1 METKVW
7 MVEEFDFQGNLV
19 WKMISFF
26 PPDTLEWMTD
36 IRGKKHNLVISE
48 LGVINSKK
56 TILLFFSKKC
66 LEIFKTLFLLLKIR

>member
-1 METKVW
+1 METIKAW
-7 MVEEFDFQGNLV
+7 MVEEFDNKNNLV

-26 PPDTLEWMTD
+26 PPDTLEWMKD

-56 TILLFFSKKC
+56 INDIEKKYDSSKFVVG
-66 LEIFKTLFLLLKIR
+66 L

>member
-7 MVEEFDFQGNLV
+7 MVEEFDTQGNLV

-26 PPDTLEWMTD
+26 PPDTLEWMQD

-56 TILLFFSKKC
+56 INDIEKKYDSSKFVVG
-66 LEIFKTLFLLLKIR
+66 L

>member
-7 MVEEFDFQGNLV
+7 MVEEFDAQGNLV

-26 PPDTLEWMTD
+26 PPNTLEWMTD

-56 TILLFFSKKC
+56 IDGVEKKYDSSKFVVG
-66 LEIFKTLFLLLKIR
+66 L

>member
-1 METKVW
+1 MEAKVW
-7 MVEEFDFQGNLV
+7 MVEEFDSQGNLV

-26 PPDTLEWMTD
+26 PPDTLEWMKD

-56 TILLFFSKKC
+56 INGVEKKYDSSKFVVG
-66 LEIFKTLFLLLKIR
+66 L

>member
-1 METKVW
+1 METVKAW
-7 MVEEFDFQGNLV
+7 MIEEFDNNNNLV

-26 PPDTLEWMTD
+26 PPDSLEWMRD

-56 TILLFFSKKC
+56 IDGVEKRYDSSKFVVG
-66 LEIFKTLFLLLKIR
+66 L

>member
-7 MVEEFDFQGNLV
+7 MVEEFDNNNNLV

-26 PPDTLEWMTD
+26 PPDSLEWMSD

-48 LGVINSKK
+48 LGVITSKK
-56 TILLFFSKKC
+56 INGVEKKYDSSKFVVG
-66 LEIFKTLFLLLKIR
+66 L